1 MDFTN
6 IVLVQIAIFYCLAI
20 LLPTS
25 RSNSSLKI
33 AAIVVLIILS
43 MSWYY
48 RPDLMMKIGIGAW
61 FLVVFLPMMMLR
73 RLEGLVSSS
82 QYLAASGLARWL
94 RWLVPTD
101 GMWTYHHL
109 LAGLALAQAG
119 QLDAANEIF
128 DRFQPRN
135 ISGKR
140 SRKQTDISRS
150 ATALLYR
157 STDRWS
163 EYIEWVQAQMT
174 QLRLPSSELGTALG
188 NRGTI
193 VVDYL
198 RALAETGDLRRCIAE
213 VAKLDRSGQI
223 NTQSLNTLKMYILAY
238 CGRVEAVEESC
249 QSLLSGSS
257 ADLHQFW
264 ISTAELAAGNVES
277 ATEQLIQLR
286 YTTAD
291 SCIVQDIDWRLSQPL
306 PNLAKLNE
314 FDWETVAQMETAVGQ
329 DATYSSQTPMNA
341 ATPVTSALIAI
352 NVLVFGVELFWQF
365 KTGDRDLKTNLLLGN
380 KDAIFNT
387 WGGLTGSLVVA
398 GQWWRI
404 ITANFLH
411 MGIVHLG
418 LNMLGL
424 LYLGKFVEHRLGS
437 LRFLFAYLVA
447 GFGSMAVITFI
458 DTKLMAA
465 NTTVGASGAIMGMLG
480 TMGAIHL
487 SGWRQSKVA
496 AAGRQFQ
503 TVLLSVGFQ
512 LIFDITNGHTSI
524 VGHFSGLTI
533 GFLVGMVLLQFGN
546 QDKNL
551 PRLPSS

>member
-33 AAIVVLIILS
+33 AAIVVLMILS

-48 RPDLMMKIGIGAW
+48 RPELMMKIGIGAW
-61 FLVVFLPMMMLR
+61 MLLVLLPMMLLR
-73 RLEGLVSSS
+73 RLESLVSNSR
-82 QYLAASGLARWL
+82 YLAASRLARWL

-109 LAGLALAQAG
+109 LEGIAVAQTG
-119 QLDAANEIF
+119 QLDAAKQIF
-128 DRFQPRN
+128 DRYQSN
-135 ISGKR
+135 R
-140 SRKQTDISRS
+140 SSKQSEISRS

-157 STDRWS
+157 STDRWP
-163 EYIEWVQAQMT
+163 EYIAWVQEQMN
-174 QLRLPSSELGTALG
+174 QSRLPSSELGIALG
-188 NRGTI
+188 SSGTTL
-193 VVDYL
+193 VYYL

-223 NTQSLNTLKMYILAY
+223 NSQSLNILKLYILAY
-238 CGRVEAVEESC
+238 CGRVEAVEQSC
-249 QSLLSGSS
+249 QSLLSNYSTEI
-257 ADLHQFW
+257 HQFW
-264 ISTAELAAGNVES
+264 IGTAELAAGNIES
-277 ATEQLIQLR
+277 GTQQLIKLR
-286 YTTAD
+286 YQTND
-291 SCIVQDIDWRLSQPL
+291 SCIEQDIDWRLSQPL
-306 PNLAKLNE
+306 PNLAKLNQ
-314 FDWETVAQMETAVGQ
+314 FDWETVAQIEATVGE
-329 DATYSSQTPMNA
+329 DTLYNNRIPSDA
-341 ATPVTSALIAI
+341 ATPVTNALIAI
-352 NVLVFGVELFWQF
+352 NVLVFGVELWWQL
-365 KTGDRDLKTNLLLGN
+365 KTGNADFKTNLLVGD

-387 WGGLTGSLVVA
+387 WGGLVASLVLS

-424 LYLGKFVEHRLGS
+424 FYLGKFVEHRLGS
-437 LRFLFAYLVA
+437 VRYTFAYLLA
-447 GFGSMAVITFI
+447 GFGSMAAIVYV
-458 DTKLMAA
+458 DTKLMMP
-465 NTTVGASGAIMGMLG
+465 NVTVGASGAIMGMLG

-487 SGWRQSKVA
+487 NGWRQSKVA

-503 TVLLSVGFQ
+503 TVLFSVGFQ
-512 LIFDITNGHTSI
+512 LVFDITNGHTSI
-524 VGHFSGLTI
+524 VGHFSGLII

-546 QDKNL
+546 KDRDL
-551 PRLPSS
+551 PRLPSA